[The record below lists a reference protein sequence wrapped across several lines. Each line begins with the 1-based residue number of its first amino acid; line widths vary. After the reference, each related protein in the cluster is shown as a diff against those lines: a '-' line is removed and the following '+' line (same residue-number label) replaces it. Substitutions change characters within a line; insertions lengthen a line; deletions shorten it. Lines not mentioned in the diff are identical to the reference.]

1 MLTVHELSEMAGVSV
16 RTLHHYDEI
25 GLLKPASLSQ
35 AGYRLYDENTVRR
48 LHSILILRE
57 LEFPLRDIRDILDRA
72 DTDMQSVLSEQI
84 HLLRL
89 KRDRLEKIIDQA
101 EKMLKNGW
109 EALDMS
115 VFDKNEFEQ
124 QQAEAKA
131 RWGGTQAW
139 AEYEKKPKANAAQAG
154 KQLMDI
160 LADIGSLRNLSAENE
175 AVQQKIADLQ
185 QHITANFYT
194 CTNEI
199 LLSLG
204 QMYVSDDRFR
214 KNIDKAGGEG
224 AAEFIQK
231 AITFYC
237 RQK

>member
-1 MLTVHELSEMAGVSV
+1 MLTVHELSAMAGVSI

-25 GLLKPASLSQ
+25 GLLKPAALSP
-35 AGYRLYDENTVRR
+35 AGYRLYDENAVRR

-57 LEFPLRDIRDILDRA
+57 LEFPLRDIRDMLDRA
-72 DTDMQSVLSEQI
+72 DTDMHSALAQQI
-84 HLLRL
+84 RLLRI
-89 KRDRLEKIIDQA
+89 KQERLEKIIKQA
-101 EKMLKNGW
+101 ERMQKDGW

-115 VFDKNEFEQ
+115 VFDKSEFEQ

-131 RWGGTQAW
+131 KWGGTQAW
-139 AEYEKKPKANAAQAG
+139 AEYEKKPKENAEQAG
-154 KQLMDI
+154 KQLMAI
-160 LADIGSLRNLSAENE
+160 LADIGSLRHLPAENE
-175 AVQQKIADLQ
+175 AVQQKIAALQ

-224 AAEFIQK
+224 TAAFVK
-231 AITFYC
+231 AAIEVYC
-237 RQK
+237 S

>member
-1 MLTVHELSEMAGVSV
+1 MLTVRELSEMAGVSI

-25 GLLKPASLSQ
+25 GLLKPAALSP
-35 AGYRLYDENTVRR
+35 AGYRLYDENAVRR

-57 LEFPLRDIRDILDRA
+57 LEFPLRDIRDMLDSA
-72 DTDMQSVLSEQI
+72 DINMHSALEQQI
-84 HLLRL
+84 RLLRI
-89 KRDRLEKIIDQA
+89 KQERLEKIIRQA
-101 EKMLKNGW
+101 ERMQKDGW

-115 VFDKNEFEQ
+115 VFDKSEFEQ

-131 RWGGTQAW
+131 KWGGTQAW
-139 AEYEKKPKANAAQAG
+139 AEYVKKPKANAAEAG
-154 KQLMDI
+154 TQLMAI
-160 LADIGSLRNLSAENE
+160 LADIGSLRNLSAESE
-175 AVQQKIADLQ
+175 AVQQKIAALQ

-214 KNIDKAGGEG
+214 INIDKAGGEG
-224 AAEFIQK
+224 TAAFVK
-231 AITFYC
+231 AAIEIYC
-237 RQK
+237 S

>member
-1 MLTVHELSEMAGVSV
+1 MLTVHELSAMAGVSI

-25 GLLKPASLSQ
+25 GLLKPAALSP
-35 AGYRLYDENTVRR
+35 AGYRLYDENAVRR

-57 LEFPLRDIRDILDRA
+57 LEFPLRDIRDMLDSA
-72 DTDMQSVLSEQI
+72 DINMHSALAQQI
-84 HLLRL
+84 RLLRI
-89 KRDRLEKIIDQA
+89 KQERLEKIIRQA
-101 EKMLKNGW
+101 ERMQKDGW

-115 VFDKNEFEQ
+115 VFDKSEFEQ

-131 RWGGTQAW
+131 KWGGTQAW
-139 AEYEKKPKANAAQAG
+139 AEYVKKPKANAAEAG
-154 KQLMDI
+154 TQLMAI
-160 LADIGSLRNLSAENE
+160 LADIGSLRNLSAESE
-175 AVQQKIADLQ
+175 AVQQKIAALQ

-214 KNIDKAGGEG
+214 INIDKAGGEG
-224 AAEFIQK
+224 TAAFVK
-231 AITFYC
+231 AAIEIYC
-237 RQK
+237 S